1 MKVTQ
6 ICENYMGHYIYFTPA
21 CYEEVYGEEPEYN
34 SILFEVED
42 SDVNADLEKIG
53 RNLLKQDG
61 ALSVSYTHDIEKQ
74 LDDMLRSLN
83 LVIVVL
89 IISAGM
95 LAFVV
100 LYNLNTVNIAERKR
114 ELATLKVLGFYN
126 MEVAEYVYRENI
138 LLTFFGAVVGA
149 VLGRFLHLFI
159 IETVEVDSAMFG
171 RNINMPSY
179 IYSLILTVTF
189 SMLINGVMY
198 FKLKKI
204 DMVES
209 LKSIE

>member
-1 MKVTQ
+1 M
-6 ICENYMGHYIYFTPA
+6 
-21 CYEEVYGEEPEYN
+21 
-34 SILFEVED
+34 
-42 SDVNADLEKIG
+42 
-53 RNLLKQDG
+53 
-61 ALSVSYTHDIEKQ
+61 
-74 LDDMLRSLN
+74 
-83 LVIVVL
+83 
-89 IISAGM
+89 
-95 LAFVV
+95 
-100 LYNLNTVNIAERKR
+100 
-114 ELATLKVLGFYN
+114 
-126 MEVAEYVYRENI
+126 
-138 LLTFFGAVVGA
+138 GAVVGV

>member
-1 MKVTQ
+1 
-6 ICENYMGHYIYFTPA
+6 MGHYIYFTPA
-21 CYEEVYGEEPEYN
+21 CYEKAYKEKPEYN
-34 SILFEVED
+34 SILFVTKESGTD
-42 SDVNADLEKIG
+42 SELEKIG
-53 RNLLKQDG
+53 RNILKQDA
-61 ALSVSYTHDIEKQ
+61 ALSVSYTRDIEKQ

-126 MEVAEYVYRENI
+126 TEVAEYVYRENI
-138 LLTFFGAVVGA
+138 LLTFLGAVVGA

-179 IYSLILTVTF
+179 IYSLLLTVAF
-189 SMLINGVMY
+189 SMMINGVMY